1 MCCQVP
7 SMQNSSHIRPHVV
20 RKIAAAVAEHQ
31 MGGSRPSSKDRLKAS
46 VRHTTTCTRSQVCL
60 SDGEY
65 IYIYIYTVAWMAS
78 TPHCQ
83 SIYVFSL
90 TSQARFPTQ
99 GTRRTAHSKKPLQHK
114 SCRRC
119 LYKRGS
125 LFAHIASSRGLC
137 QNIGLLRRG
146 INAMDWSDFAMESF
160 ESVSAD
166 QKQHIM
172 DLPASWSPIGISK
185 KWRVCPLF
193 VSMWLCLF
201 SRASVSEEARNK
213 AVATP
218 RCFVMA
224 LREAKKQSNWTPSP
238 AQVFTHFSQAG

>member
-1 MCCQVP
+1 
-7 SMQNSSHIRPHVV
+7 
-20 RKIAAAVAEHQ
+20 
-31 MGGSRPSSKDRLKAS
+31 
-46 VRHTTTCTRSQVCL
+46 
-60 SDGEY
+60 
-65 IYIYIYTVAWMAS
+65 MAS
-78 TPHCQ
+78 MPHCQ
-83 SIYVFSL
+83 SVYVFSL

-99 GTRRTAHSKKPLQHK
+99 GTRRTAHSKKPLHHK

-224 LREAKKQSNWTPSP
+224 LREAKKNHNGHPRQPKCSHISAKLVEQRGMSLQHIALRLLPDILRLQGSRVSRIVLCFASRECRGV
-238 AQVFTHFSQAG
+238 AQPRCIVDASHNTCCLT

>member
-1 MCCQVP
+1 
-7 SMQNSSHIRPHVV
+7 
-20 RKIAAAVAEHQ
+20 
-31 MGGSRPSSKDRLKAS
+31 
-46 VRHTTTCTRSQVCL
+46 
-60 SDGEY
+60 
-65 IYIYIYTVAWMAS
+65 MAS

-146 INAMDWSDFAMESF
+146 INAVDCSDFAMESF

-172 DLPASWSPIGISK
+172 DLPASWSLIGISK
-185 KWRVCPLF
+185 KWRVCPLV

-224 LREAKKQSNWTPSP
+224 LPEAKKQFPLGTLASPSVHTF
-238 AQVFTHFSQAG
+238 QQSWWSSEGCHFNTLHSAPCRTFCVCRAAE